1 MLQSLVARTQP
12 TVLDPGSP
20 AAEDPFGRLLASA
33 GPELRFELWRQVYL
47 ARSDLLWGLHED
59 LEQARP
65 SWGRWVQEG
74 LPNERLR
81 ALSWALGAMSG
92 YTYRQLQ
99 SAEAEAERSLRLVER
114 LGPLEPSDYL
124 HGLGVG
130 LGQRWGYDPSV
141 RADLIRRVGEVGSID
156 AFTAGF
162 DMASELHFVRP

>member
-1 MLQSLVARTQP
+1 MGTWAHGPKGTWTHEPKGPRTH
-12 TVLDPGSP
+12 GHMSP
-20 AAEDPFGRLLASA
+20 
-33 GPELRFELWRQVYL
+33 
-47 ARSDLLWGLHED
+47 
-59 LEQARP
+59 
-65 SWGRWVQEG
+65 
-74 LPNERLR
+74 
-81 ALSWALGAMSG
+81 WALGAMSG